1 MWKMECVSTPRVTPR
16 FLLTEILISFCG
28 RVFGG
33 LRSPQKW
40 PSSGK
45 IHTEDNPQK
54 RYICIVKWCC
64 MCKNTGDSKING
76 SFAAILHIIYG
87 HWCFACS
94 DSIGLRQ
101 RRVLNLLACWK
112 RGFGRHPNADLW
124 EVTHHMDYLE
134 RGICIL
140 LKGLNIH
147 LWSWNCF
154 WYVLCMIGQLL
165 RVVTLSLI
173 WRNFQICVT
182 SDDVCNIPSTQPLY
196 MGNMNFFIFNEFFNY
211 LYKKL

>member
-45 IHTEDNPQK
+45 IHTEDNPWK

-101 RRVLNLLACWK
+101 RQGGIKFAGLLEKGIWQTSQCWLM
-112 RGFGRHPNADLW
+112 GGNASYGLFGER
-124 EVTHHMDYLE
+124 YLHTFE
-134 RGICIL
+134 GIKHSPL
-140 LKGLNIH
+140 ELKLF
-147 LWSWNCF
+147 L
-154 WYVLCMIGQLL
+154 V
-165 RVVTLSLI
+165 R
-173 WRNFQICVT
+173 
-182 SDDVCNIPSTQPLY
+182 STY
-196 MGNMNFFIFNEFFNY
+196 DWTTA
-211 LYKKL
+211 